1 VVLEHLEA
9 SRSVVGWS
17 GIAPRPLTASQLQA
31 LLAGEH
37 LFPERPSFNE
47 LGLALGIEAPHP

>member
-1 VVLEHLEA
+1 LEHLEA